1 MEEVKEAPV
10 QPTVSTTQTV
20 VSGMSE
26 FHSLNGASKFGVGVP
41 RNPQVVAVAA
51 TAPLTSTSPVIL
63 KPPGSSPVKPVANSS
78 GVIFKPPGSSPVK
91 PVANSSGFAL
101 PHTGPS
107 HLKLDKNV
115 NGPLNLAHSGGV
127 AQT

>member
-10 QPTVSTTQTV
+10 QPTVSTPQTV

-26 FHSLNGASKFGVGVP
+26 FHSLNGAPKFGVGVP
-41 RNPQVVAVAA
+41 RNPQVAAVAA

-78 GVIFKPPGSSPVK
+78 GV
-91 PVANSSGFAL
+91 AL

>member
-10 QPTVSTTQTV
+10 QPTVSTPQTV

-26 FHSLNGASKFGVGVP
+26 FHSLNGAPKFGVGVP
-41 RNPQVVAVAA
+41 RNPQVAAVAA

-78 GVIFKPPGSSPVK
+78 GV
-91 PVANSSGFAL
+91 AL

-107 HLKLDKNV
+107 HKLDKDV
-115 NGPLNLAHSGGV
+115 NGPLNFAHGGGI
-127 AQT
+127 AQTSCLQHPVLFINLLF